1 MKPIGLIEIILYV
14 RDMPRQVAFYRDTI
28 GLEISYPA
36 GLAEYSAENW
46 VTFASG
52 TCSLALHSGGQE
64 RLGADTPML
73 VFGVDDIHSA
83 WQELRA
89 RGIQIGEVF
98 SAAPGVWVAHA
109 FDPEGNPIAIEQQE
123 I

>member
-1 MKPIGLIEIILYV
+1 MHITGLIEVILYV
-14 RDMPRQVAFYRDTI
+14 RDMARQVAFYRDTI
-28 GLEISYPA
+28 GLEITYPA
-36 GLAEYSAENW
+36 GLADYGFENW

-52 TCSLALHSGGQE
+52 GCSLALHSGGQE

-83 WQELRA
+83 CQELQA
-89 RGIQIGEVF
+89 RGVQIGEVF

-109 FDPEGNPIAIEQQE
+109 FDPEGNPIAIEQ
-123 I
+123 

>member
-1 MKPIGLIEIILYV
+1 MHITGLIEVILYV
-14 RDMPRQVAFYRDTI
+14 RDMARQVAFYRDMV
-28 GLEISYPA
+28 GLEITYPT
-36 GLAEYSAENW
+36 GLADYSAENW

-52 TCSLALHSGGQE
+52 ACSLALHSGGQG

-83 WQELRA
+83 WQELQA
-89 RGIQIGEVF
+89 RGMQIGEIF

-109 FDPEGNPIAIEQQE
+109 VDPEGNPIAIEQQE
-123 I
+123 K